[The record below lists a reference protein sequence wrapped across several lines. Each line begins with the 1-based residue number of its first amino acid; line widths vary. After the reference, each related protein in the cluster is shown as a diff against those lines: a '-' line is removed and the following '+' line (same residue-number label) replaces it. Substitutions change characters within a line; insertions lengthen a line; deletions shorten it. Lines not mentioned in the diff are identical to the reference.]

1 MKKSLIGL
9 VMVLILFSTARSGN
23 TFGISVIGNYMV
35 PSDADYKTIYGEG
48 MIYPELKIE
57 FNVFKGFSLWLGYG
71 YLTADGIIPI
81 LEDEAKSNQH
91 HLSVGAGYTLKF
103 FNFMGLK
110 IQLASF
116 NVYYSEKS
124 VDIEETGMAFGY
136 RADLGLMFYMGN
148 HFFMGLSGGYMN
160 ASKTL
165 YGRSVKFG
173 GFKGGLEIGIAF

>member
-9 VMVLILFSTARSGN
+9 VMVLVLCSTARGGN

-71 YLTADGIIPI
+71 YLTPDGIIPI

-91 HLSVGAGYTLKF
+91 HLSVGVGYVLKF

-110 IQLASF
+110 IQLGSF
-116 NVYYSEKS
+116 NVYYSE
-124 VDIEETGMAFGY
+124 
-136 RADLGLMFYMGN
+136 
-148 HFFMGLSGGYMN
+148 
-160 ASKTL
+160 
-165 YGRSVKFG
+165 
-173 GFKGGLEIGIAF
+173 